1 MQSEDGGF
9 AWFKGGIDN
18 RYITQL
24 IATGIGKLKK
34 MNAIPG
40 SKADDLADAL
50 DEMAEKAVNYSTKRL
65 VDEYNALVK
74 KKVTL
79 SKNNLSADAIQYL
92 YMKSFFPEIKVDKG
106 SEKAVAYFYDQSKK
120 YWLQQNRYMQGMI
133 ALALSRR
140 GDEKTAKAIL
150 ASLKENSL
158 MSEELGRYWKDNRG
172 GFYWQQA
179 PVETQSLLIEAFD
192 EIAKDEKTVN
202 ELKTWLLKQKQTQHW
217 SSTKATADA
226 CYALLLKGTQWISN
240 TANIEL
246 SLNNTVVLSSNTTTD
261 DGLGYFKKTIEG
273 SRVNAAMGN
282 INLTVSATA
291 KNSTPSW
298 GAVYWQYFENMDKI
312 TSAATPLSLVKKL
325 YVEKN
330 TDKGPVLT
338 PVSPEQMLV
347 VCDKVKIRIEL
358 RVDRDME
365 FVQLKDLRASSMEP
379 VNVLSSYKWQGGLGY
394 YESTRDVATNFFFD
408 YLPKGTWVFEYPV
421 FVTHSGHFNVGIAT
435 IQCMYAPE
443 FTSHSDGLRLGVK

>member
-1 MQSEDGGF
+1 
-9 AWFKGGIDN
+9 
-18 RYITQL
+18 
-24 IATGIGKLKK
+24 
-34 MNAIPG
+34 
-40 SKADDLADAL
+40 
-50 DEMAEKAVNYSTKRL
+50 
-65 VDEYNALVK
+65 
-74 KKVTL
+74 
-79 SKNNLSADAIQYL
+79 
-92 YMKSFFPEIKVDKG
+92 
-106 SEKAVAYFYDQSKK
+106 
-120 YWLQQNRYMQGMI
+120 MI
-133 ALALSRR
+133 ALALSRH

-158 MSEELGRYWKDNRG
+158 VNEELGRYWKDNRG

-179 PVETQSLLIEAFD
+179 PVETQSLLIEAFY
-192 EIAKDEKTVN
+192 EIVKDEKTVN

-246 SLNNTVVLSSNTTTD
+246 SLNNSVVLSSNTTMG

-273 SRVNAAMGN
+273 NQVNAAMGN

-338 PVSPEQMLV
+338 PVSPGQLLAV
-347 VCDKVKIRIEL
+347 GDKVKIRIEL
-358 RVDRDME
+358 RVDRNME

>member
-1 MQSEDGGF
+1 M
-9 AWFKGGIDN
+9 DN

-40 SKADDLADAL
+40 SKADDLGDAL
-50 DEMAEKAVNYSTKRL
+50 DEMAEKAVNYSAKRL
-65 VDEYNALVK
+65 VDEYNDLVK

-79 SKNNLSADAIQYL
+79 TKNNLSADAIQYL

-158 MSEELGRYWKDNRG
+158 VNEELGRYWKDNRG

-179 PVETQSLLIEAFD
+179 PVETQSLLIEAFY

-246 SLNNTVVLSSNTTTD
+246 SLNNAVVLSSNTTTG

-273 SRVNAAMGN
+273 NQVNAAMGN

-338 PVSPEQMLV
+338 PVSPGP
-347 VCDKVKIRIEL
+347 I
-358 RVDRDME
+358 
-365 FVQLKDLRASSMEP
+365 
-379 VNVLSSYKWQGGLGY
+379 
-394 YESTRDVATNFFFD
+394 
-408 YLPKGTWVFEYPV
+408 
-421 FVTHSGHFNVGIAT
+421 VG
-435 IQCMYAPE
+435 C
-443 FTSHSDGLRLGVK
+443 R